1 LRLHEIL
8 LVGDIDHLTYHE
20 IMSRDDSG
28 EWLEA
33 IKSELQFMDDNKVW
47 DLVDL
52 PDEIKSVKNK

>member
-1 LRLHEIL
+1 
-8 LVGDIDHLTYHE
+8 
-20 IMSRDDSG
+20 MSRDDSG